1 MPKISQRQRK
11 TGRVLIPTAS
21 MSDIA
26 TLLIIFFVLTTVFR
40 KEVGLPVALP
50 QAGNTERILK
60 SRDIAN
66 VYVDKEGRVSVDDRL
81 VDPGQAALIFKT
93 KYAENPALIV
103 QIKAD
108 QEAPY
113 GRVDDIIEGLRDAL
127 REAPAIRLV
136 FATEEPRK

>member
-1 MPKISQRQRK
+1 MPKLRERERK
-11 TGRVLIPTAS
+11 QGRVLIPTAS

-50 QAGNTERILK
+50 QAANTERILK

-66 VYVDKEGRVSVDDRL
+66 VYIDKDGRISVDDRL
-81 VDPGQAALIFKT
+81 VDAERVGLIFKT
-93 KYAENPALIV
+93 KYAENPSLIV

-108 QEAPY
+108 REAPY
-113 GRVDDIIEGLRDAL
+113 GKVDAIIEKLRESL

-136 FATEEPRK
+136 FATEEPR

>member
-1 MPKISQRQRK
+1 MPKLSQRQRK

-50 QAGNTERILK
+50 QADNTERILK

-66 VYVDKEGRVSVDDRL
+66 VYVDKEGRISVDDRL
-81 VDPGQAALIFKT
+81 VDPAQAALIFKT
-93 KYAENPALIV
+93 KYAENPGLIV

-113 GRVDDIIEGLRDAL
+113 GRVDDIIENLRDAL

-136 FATEEPRK
+136 FATEEPRR

>member
-1 MPKISQRQRK
+1 MPKFTQRQRK

-50 QAGNTERILK
+50 QADNTERILK

-66 VYVDKEGRVSVDDRL
+66 VYVDKEGRISVDDRL

-93 KYAENPALIV
+93 KYAENPGLIV

-113 GRVDDIIEGLRDAL
+113 GRVDDIIENLRDAL

-136 FATEEPRK
+136 FATEEPRR

>member
-1 MPKISQRQRK
+1 MPKLTQRQRK

-50 QAGNTERILK
+50 QADNTERILK

-66 VYVDKEGRVSVDDRL
+66 VYVDKEGRISVDDRL
-81 VDPGQAALIFKT
+81 VDPEQAALIFKT
-93 KYAENPALIV
+93 KYAENPGLIV

-108 QEAPY
+108 REAPY
-113 GRVDDIIEGLRDAL
+113 GKVDDIIENLRNTL

-136 FATEEPRK
+136 FATEKPRR

>member
-1 MPKISQRQRK
+1 MLRLTQRQRK

-40 KEVGLPVALP
+40 KEVGLPVFLP
-50 QAGNTERILK
+50 QADNTERILK

-66 VYVDKEGRVSVDDRL
+66 VYVDREGRISVDDRL
-81 VDPGQAALIFKT
+81 VEPGYAARIFQD
-93 KYAENPALIV
+93 KYRTNRGLIV

-108 QEAPY
+108 REAPY
-113 GRVDDIIEGLRDAL
+113 GRVDDVMENLRDVL
-127 REAPAIRLV
+127 REAPVIRLV
-136 FATEEPRK
+136 FATEEPRR